1 MKNIHFQDR
10 THIMLWLESNCPRP
24 SIVRALSEGSIEF
37 FGGFNPVPPTKH
49 PGWIVRVTSIH
60 DKIWYIAIIVY
71 QQRFGIRVL
80 KDVPWGDWDSH
91 FWDNTHRKGEL
102 YSGDHPEE
110 YKKLKGIW
118 NENR

>member
-24 SIVRALSEGSIEF
+24 SIVRALSEGSVEF

-60 DKIWYIAIIVY
+60 GKIWYVAIIVY

-80 KDVPWGDWDSH
+80 KDVPWGRWVGDS
-91 FWDNTHRKGEL
+91 RGQPGSL
-102 YSGDHPEE
+102 YNGDDPIE
-110 YKKLKGIW
+110 YLKLKEIW
-118 NENR
+118 NDNK